1 MGQSYLQ
8 KPVSPNGPDGGPVEA
23 DAGAWQSVYPA
34 LSEFLAA
41 TRWSDGTPRVPG
53 TLTLF
58 TDGPQWKLC
67 LSDKDQSRLA
77 FVSGS
82 SPQAALLAAE
92 AGLVGSTLDW
102 RAQKGIPGKGNHL
115 SQ

>member
-8 KPVSPNGPDGGPVEA
+8 KPAPLAGADGALVDA
-23 DAGAWQSVYPA
+23 DAGSWASLYPA

-41 TRWSDGTPRVPG
+41 TRWSDGTARVPG

-67 LSDKDQSRLA
+67 LSDKDQSRVA

-82 SPQAALLAAE
+82 SPQSALMAAE
-92 AGLVGSTLDW
+92 AGLIGSTLDW
-102 RAQKGIPGKGNHL
+102 RAQKA
-115 SQ
+115 SQGRGRQGRS